1 MSFPKAVVT
10 YELNT
15 ESFIPAAN
23 TATTALNTI
32 SDKTKRTADDIAKL
46 EEKVTQSKIHVAA
59 SFTGMASSVAS
70 FAFSIDDLGKKQLAA
85 DRIALQI
92 TKKQNEYNKAL
103 AEGKESAQQLKIR
116 EEELRILR
124 EKHKNAVQDITQATT
139 NLIFTMATMG
149 TVTIPTTIASIRSM
163 QAAQHALAAAQT
175 VTTETTVSQ
184 TAANV
189 GLTASFRQLT
199 VAMMSN
205 PLGIALVAGSIG
217 ALAAYQTNL
226 FGVKDKVDSLMVSF
240 GGMSQ
245 QVQQVDTTIQTGI
258 PAMDDYADSVRS
270 VGVAAGATAEEL
282 KKMMGTPL
290 KPSELKFSF
299 DKIHESILG
308 ISAAIRGIDQGTPF
322 ENLTKSTDIL
332 FQFLHGVKLT
342 TEEQK
347 INYLLMKDQII
358 PTLEDLGQAW
368 ARTGKSG
375 EEKFLRM
382 LKELQ
387 KEGKLSAKELKDLTE
402 AIRGVNQELD
412 KSKKKLDP
420 KNSFDPHKFNI
431 LNGKFVEIK
440 SNAHDLVELF
450 DTLAKGQVNIGKLLG
465 SDQFLPFAGLLGLNK
480 LIEFNYTLQAT
491 FGLTLAASEALRKG
505 NLVEARRLIARAKEG
520 RNIVSSTRDS
530 FTSLFLSGVS
540 QRVTSIFRDAKPFGD
555 SVDSILAKVL
565 PTIPGI
571 PQGSDLSKFSQR
583 LKVTNPRGRIG
594 ATATISPIFDA
605 ANGLSP
611 GGAARFVRNTTRSG
625 LTRSKGKS
633 SRHGGEKGPSRET
646 QILTALGYVSTPYN
660 TSYYRDLAMR
670 NLQLI
675 LDEGLPEPRTPA
687 EASALLAEAQRRKAE
702 RERQQREAAAAAGIS
717 VSEFITLSQTQQGQI
732 DIAGMTLYR
741 QLAGYGG

>member
-1 MSFPKAVVT
+1 MVT

-46 EEKVTQSKIHVAA
+46 EQKVTQSKIHVAA

-124 EKHKNAVQDITQATT
+124 EKHKNAVHDITQATM
-139 NLIFTMATMG
+139 NLGFTMATMA
-149 TVTIPTTIASIRSM
+149 TTTIPMTILSIRSM
-163 QAAQHALAAAQT
+163 QTATAALAAAHGAAAAAAT
-175 VTTETTVSQ
+175 AQ

-189 GLTASFRQLT
+189 GLTASFRALT
-199 VAMMSN
+199 AAMMSN

-226 FGVKDKVDSLMVSF
+226 FGVKDKVDSLVMSF

-282 KKMMGTPL
+282 QKMMGTQL

-308 ISAAIRGIDQGTPF
+308 ISAALRGIDQGTPF

-342 TEEQK
+342 TEEQR
-347 INYLLMKDQII
+347 INYLLVKDQII

-382 LKELQ
+382 LKDLQ
-387 KEGKLSAKELKDLTE
+387 KEGKLSAKDLKDLTE
-402 AIRGVNQELD
+402 AIRGVNEELD
-412 KSKKKLDP
+412 KAKKKLDP
-420 KNSFDPHKFNI
+420 RKIEKENDELAQALGFKNRF
-431 LNGKFVEIK
+431 EM
-440 SNAHDLVELF
+440 
-450 DTLAKGQVNIGKLLG
+450 
-465 SDQFLPFAGLLGLNK
+465 
-480 LIEFNYTLQAT
+480 QAT
-491 FGLTLAASEALRKG
+491 FGFTARGMTNAAASELGA
-505 NLVEARRLIARAKEG
+505 I
-520 RNIVSSTRDS
+520 SSQVQMV
-530 FTSLFLSGVS
+530 FNA
-540 QRVTSIFRDAKPFGD
+540 FRPFGD
-555 SVDSILAKVL
+555 SLDTVL
-565 PTIPGI
+565 GAALRNIQGISQNSDFVNRNTIT
-571 PQGSDLSKFSQR
+571 SR
-583 LKVTNPRGRIG
+583 LKVTNPFGRIG
-594 ATATISPIFDA
+594 ATANRLGGISVTR
-605 ANGLSP
+605 
-611 GGAARFVRNTTRSG
+611 GA
-625 LTRSKGKS
+625 KGKS
-633 SRHGGEKGPSRET
+633 SRHGGQKGPSIET
-646 QILTALGYVSTPYN
+646 QILMALGYQSTPYN
-660 TSYYRDLAMR
+660 TGYYLNLAYQ
-670 NLQLI
+670 NLAFI
-675 LDEGLPEPRTPA
+675 LSEGLPEPRTPA